1 MSGTP
6 GAARRI
12 LLLVLALCSVLVLPA
27 MQGPEVRAAGTASSS
42 LPAGSLQFGL
52 ANDPSDLSW
61 MTSSGVPWAYRY
73 QYISGGVNTSGNWE
87 TWQDPSQPPGQF
99 AIDYVTAS
107 HDAGYIPVF
116 SWYELLQSSPSS
128 GSDESDRD
136 FSNLNDATTMASYYA
151 SFALL
156 MQCAAQAGGTVI
168 VQVEPDLW
176 GYLQQRAA
184 GGDAA
189 SLAASVAS
197 SGYSGVAGYANTA
210 AGFGAALIHL
220 RNVYA
225 PNVLLAVHASMWS
238 SGIDISSDTSP
249 AVNAAAEADKTAA
262 FLMSTGSWDLVFN
275 DVDDHDAGWW
285 EAQGDDSSSFTH
297 WWDPTN
303 QVFPNFQRYLEWVAE
318 LHTKTGIPQVA
329 WQVPIGNQ
337 YYLTMNNTCGHY
349 QDNVAQ
355 YFIGH
360 ASDLY
365 AAGLIAVLFG
375 AGNACQTT
383 YTDADGDGVTN
394 NGGVPTTDALGGCI
408 ACNTNVSTV
417 SDDDGGYLRTAVGAY
432 YAATT
437 PPPPATRYQPLTP
450 YRVLDTRSA
459 TCVQCGAGALGQ
471 GQTRTIQVGG
481 YSPLGYTGTTVPAGA
496 TAVVLNVTAVSG
508 SAGTYLTVFPAG
520 EAVPNASTLNPPA
533 DDNVANL
540 VTVTLGSSGASP
552 GYVNIYN
559 HLGSI
564 DVVADVEGYYTTAAG
579 SSGEFH
585 PLSPP
590 VRVCDTR
597 GGQGTA
603 CNTGVSEPLSSGQSR
618 LVAVTDGSTGVP
630 TSGDA
635 EAAVLNLTAVNGT
648 AGTFLTVYPPIS
660 TGGTPSCGVPPT
672 ASNLNVAAGATQPN
686 RVIAPVL
693 QAGGAG
699 YVCVFNHLGTVNVV
713 VDVGGWYGNG
723 SDSGGASFYPISPS
737 RICDTRDGSGTE
749 CAGKTLGQGGTDSVQ
764 VDGTNLLPASGVVAL
779 VANVTA
785 VSGTAATFLT
795 VYPDAGT
802 LPGTSDL
809 NPPAATNIANLVIVA
824 VPADGEVNVYNHAG
838 TIDVVID
845 AVGWFQ

>member
-1 MSGTP
+1 MFGIP
-6 GAARRI
+6 GATRRA
-12 LLLVLALCSVLVLPA
+12 LLLVLAVCSILVLPA
-27 MQGPEVRAAGTASSS
+27 LPGAQAQAAGTSS
-42 LPAGSLQFGL
+42 LPTDRLQFGL
-52 ANDPSDLSW
+52 ANSPSDLSW
-61 MTSSGVPWAYRY
+61 MTGGGVPWAYRY

-87 TWQDPSQPPGQF
+87 TWQDPSLPAGQF
-99 AIDYVTAS
+99 ALDYVTAS
-107 HDAGYIPVF
+107 HSAGYIPVF
-116 SWYELLQSSPSS
+116 SWYEMLQSSPST

-136 FSNLNDATTMASYYA
+136 FSNLKDPTTMASYYA

-156 MQCAAQAGGTVI
+156 MERSAQVGGTVI

-176 GYLQQRAA
+176 GYLQQRS
-184 GGDAA
+184 GGSDA
-189 SLAASVAS
+189 STLSASVSS
-197 SGYSGVAGYANTA
+197 SGYTGVAGYPNTA
-210 AGFGAALIHL
+210 SGFGAALIHL
-220 RNVYA
+220 RDVYA

-238 SGIDISSDTSP
+238 SGIDLATDTSP
-249 AVNAAAEADKTAA
+249 TVNAAAEADKTAA
-262 FLMSTGSWDLVFN
+262 FLASTGSWDLVFN

-285 EAQGDDSSSFTH
+285 ETQGVNH

-303 QVFPNFQRYLEWVAE
+303 RVFPNFQRYLDWVSE
-318 LHTKTGIPQVA
+318 LHAKTGLPQVA
-329 WQVPIGNQ
+329 WQVPEGNQ

-360 ASDLY
+360 ASDLH

-383 YTDADGDGVTN
+383 NTDADGDGVTN
-394 NGGVPTTDALGGCI
+394 NGGVLTTDVLGGCS
-408 ACNTNVSTV
+408 ACNINVSTV
-417 SDDDGGYLRTAVGAY
+417 SDDDGGYLRMAAGAY
-432 YAATT
+432 YATAST
-437 PPPPATRYQPLTP
+437 PPPATRYQPLSP

-459 TCVQCGAGALGQ
+459 TCVQCGGGALGQ

-481 YSPLGYTGTTVPAGA
+481 YTPPGYTGTTVPSSA

-520 EAVPNASTLNPPA
+520 EAVPNASTLNTPA

-540 VTVTLGSSGASP
+540 VTVALGSSGGSP
-552 GYVNIYN
+552 GYVSFYN
-559 HLGSI
+559 SLGSI
-564 DVVADVEGYYTTAAG
+564 DVVADVEGYYTSAAG

-585 PLSPP
+585 ALSPP

-603 CNTGVSEPLSSGQSR
+603 CNTGVSDPVTSGQSR
-618 LVAVTDGSTGVP
+618 LVAVTDGSTGVS

-635 EAAVLNLTAVNGT
+635 EAAVLNLTVVSGT
-648 AGTFLTVYPPIS
+648 AGTFLTVYPPTS
-660 TGGTPSCGVPPT
+660 TGGTPSCGGPPN
-672 ASNLNVAAGATQPN
+672 ASNLNVAANTNQPN

-699 YVCVFNHLGTVNVV
+699 YVCIFNDLGTINVV
-713 VDVGGWYGNG
+713 IDVGGWYGNG

-737 RICDTRDGSGTE
+737 RICDTRNGSGKE
-749 CAGKTLGQGGTDSVQ
+749 CAGETLGQGGTDTVQ
-764 VDGTNLLPASGVVAL
+764 VEGTNPLPASGVVAL

-785 VSGTAATFLT
+785 VSGTAGTFLT
-795 VYPDAGT
+795 VYPDAASK
-802 LPGTSDL
+802 PDTSDL
-809 NPPAATNIANLVIVA
+809 NPPAVTNIANLVIVA
-824 VPADGEVNVYNHAG
+824 VPADGEVDIYNSLG
-838 TIDVVID
+838 SIDVVVD

>member
-1 MSGTP
+1 MSGIP
-6 GAARRI
+6 GATRRT
-12 LLLVLALCSVLVLPA
+12 LLLVLAVCSILVFPALPRA
-27 MQGPEVRAAGTASSS
+27 QAQAAGTSS
-42 LPAGSLQFGL
+42 LPTDRLQFGL
-52 ANDPSDLSW
+52 ANSPSDLSW
-61 MTSSGVPWAYRY
+61 MTASGVPWAYRY

-87 TWQDPSQPPGQF
+87 TWQDLSLPAGQF
-99 AIDYVTAS
+99 ALNYVTAS
-107 HDAGYIPVF
+107 HSAGYIPVF
-116 SWYELLQSSPSS
+116 SWYELLQSSPST

-136 FSNLNDATTMASYYA
+136 FSNLNDPTTMASYYA

-156 MQCAAQAGGTVI
+156 MERSAQVGGTVI

-176 GYLQQRAA
+176 GYLQQRS
-184 GGDAA
+184 GGSDA
-189 SLAASVAS
+189 STLSASVSS
-197 SGYSGVAGYANTA
+197 SGYTGVAGYPNTA

-220 RNVYA
+220 RDVYA

-238 SGIDISSDTSP
+238 SGIDLATDTSP
-249 AVNAAAEADKTAA
+249 TVNAAAEADKTAA
-262 FLMSTGSWDLVFN
+262 FLASTGSWDLVFN

-285 EAQGDDSSSFTH
+285 ETQGVNH

-303 QVFPNFQRYLEWVAE
+303 RVFPNFQRYLDWVSE
-318 LHTKTGIPQVA
+318 LHAKTGLPQVA
-329 WQVPIGNQ
+329 WQVPEGNQ

-360 ASDLY
+360 ASDLH

-383 YTDADGDGVTN
+383 NTDVDGDGVTN
-394 NGGVPTTDALGGCI
+394 NGGVPTTDVLGGCN

-417 SDDDGGYLRTAVGAY
+417 SDDDGGYLRMAAGAY
-432 YAATT
+432 YATAST
-437 PPPPATRYQPLTP
+437 PPPATRYQPLPP

-459 TCVQCGAGALGQ
+459 TCVQCGGGALGQ

-481 YSPLGYTGTTVPAGA
+481 YTPPGYTGTTVPSSA

-520 EAVPNASTLNPPA
+520 EAVPNASTLNTPA

-540 VTVTLGSSGASP
+540 VTVALGSSGGSP
-552 GYVNIYN
+552 GYVSFYN
-559 HLGSI
+559 SLGSI
-564 DVVADVEGYYTTAAG
+564 DVVADVEGYYTSAAG

-585 PLSPP
+585 ALSPP

-603 CNTGVSEPLSSGQSR
+603 CNTGVSDPVTSGQSR
-618 LVAVTDGSTGVP
+618 LVAVTDGSTGVS

-635 EAAVLNLTAVNGT
+635 EAAVLNLTVVSGT
-648 AGTFLTVYPPIS
+648 AGTFLTVYPPTS
-660 TGGTPSCGVPPT
+660 TGGTPSCGGPPN
-672 ASNLNVAAGATQPN
+672 ASNLNVAANTNQPN

-693 QAGGAG
+693 QARGAG
-699 YVCVFNHLGTVNVV
+699 YVCIFNDLGTINVV
-713 VDVGGWYGNG
+713 IDVGGWYGNG

-737 RICDTRDGSGTE
+737 RICDTRNGSGKE
-749 CAGKTLGQGGTDSVQ
+749 CAGETLGQGGTDTVQ
-764 VDGTNLLPASGVVAL
+764 VEGTNPLPASGVVAL

-785 VSGTAATFLT
+785 VSGTAGTFLT
-795 VYPDAGT
+795 VYPDAASQ
-802 LPGTSDL
+802 PDTSDL
-809 NPPAATNIANLVIVA
+809 NPPAVTNIANLVIVA
-824 VPADGEVNVYNHAG
+824 VPADGEVDIYNSLG
-838 TIDVVID
+838 SIDVVVD